1 MVFPNSH
8 YATTK
13 EKMEKAI
20 VTIEQELKER
30 IKYFKDNNK
39 LIEAQRIEERTNF
52 DIEMMR
58 ETGFCQ
64 GIENY
69 SRHISGRAPGSAP
82 YTLFDYFPK
91 DFLLLIDESHATI
104 PQVRAMYNG
113 DRARKE
119 SLVKYGFRLP
129 SAFDNRPLKF
139 EEFEQ
144 RLNQVIFV
152 SATPAEYEKEYSKG
166 NVVEQ
171 IIRPTGLL
179 DPKIEVKPVENQIDA
194 LIEQIRLR
202 VEKKEIKKAEI
213 TKYEVEGTR
222 IISETKIKNNEEE
235 YRIKYL
241 YTEAEIIGFEIEQKN
256 IRSYYIYEKDLEH
269 NIVGLYEMNDY
280 CGTRVASYIYDAY
293 GNHKVLDKNK
303 EENKAKNFIGNMNP
317 IRYKGYYYDVETG
330 LFFCNSRYYNPEWG
344 RFLQV
349 SNISSLNPSSI
360 NGLNLYVYANNNPVG
375 ISYSSSSYGGSAG
388 GGMVSAIGSTIG
400 GGSISGGGTGGFV
413 AGTSG
418 LSISFPSQNWV
429 SLGIDLTAGMSGA
442 LSVLGW
448 TMKNPEFYEF
458 WYTAYGI
465 SKNQILNNLKS
476 PMTKFATAIS
486 YGLVGHDTYVDV
498 MGHINAGDSWQTTA
512 SSGIVT
518 ASVGALNVWAST
530 KAGAAIG
537 SAIGGVP
544 GFLIGTAA
552 GVVVGVVINGIFY
565 TEINGK
571 SIAGHIED
579 GIEWFLEWIS

>member
-1 MVFPNSH
+1 MN
-8 YATTK
+8 Y
-13 EKMEKAI
+13 
-20 VTIEQELKER
+20 EL
-30 IKYFKDNNK
+30 
-39 LIEAQRIEERTNF
+39 EE
-52 DIEMMR
+52 DIEYLYEMPYIDLLKGIKVNN
-58 ETGFCQ
+58 ETKNFIYDEGLNLIQ
-64 GIENY
+64 YADKKLKWKRGRLLESIE
-69 SRHISGRAPGSAP
+69 
-82 YTLFDYFPK
+82 D
-91 DFLLLIDESHATI
+91 
-104 PQVRAMYNG
+104 
-113 DRARKE
+113 KE
-119 SLVKYGFRLP
+119 
-129 SAFDNRPLKF
+129 
-139 EEFEQ
+139 
-144 RLNQVIFV
+144 
-152 SATPAEYEKEYSKG
+152 T
-166 NVVEQ
+166 
-171 IIRPTGLL
+171 
-179 DPKIEVKPVENQIDA
+179 KIEYQYDGNNI
-194 LIEQIRLR
+194 R